1 MARLG
6 VIVAVVILC
15 MVAAAEAAPKAKKV
29 KCQDRNSNCFHVK
42 LLCPDECLRTCVV
55 DCASCQPVCK
65 APPPPPP
72 ASPPPPP
79 KAKKPKSPPPPP
91 PASPPPPPPK
101 AKKPKSPPPPAS
113 PPPPPPKAKKP
124 KSPPPPPPASPP
136 PPPKAKQPKSPPPP
150 TATTPE
156 LSSPP
161 PPTNTPSPP
170 PPVTATPSS
179 PPPPSNT
186 PPSPTPPVATPS
198 PPPPPSN
205 TPPSPTPPVAT
216 PSPPPPPSNTPS
228 PTPPVATPSPPSNT
242 PSPTPPVSTPSTP
255 PPPSSESAGQSK
267 VKCKKKEYPK
277 CYDQEF
283 TCPKSCPS
291 QCEVDCETCKPVC
304 PCNLPG
310 AVCQDPRFIGGD
322 GITFYFHGKKGHDF
336 CLVSDSNLHINGHFI
351 GKRNYNMS
359 RDFTWVQSIGI
370 LFDTHELYIGAK
382 RTSKWENSRDHLI
395 ISLDDTPIFLPDQEG
410 SKWQSSSI
418 TITRTRDVNVVEVEV
433 EGNFKIKAAVVPIT
447 QEDSRIHKYGV
458 NEEDCFAHLDLSF
471 KFYTMSGEV
480 DGVLGQTYAQN
491 YVSKA
496 KMGVSMPVLG
506 GEDKFSSSNIFA
518 TDCRVA
524 KFYGG
529 SKKSEVKQS
538 FEYEDMKCGSG
549 MDGLGVVCK
558 R

>member
-6 VIVAVVILC
+6 AIVAVVILC

-91 PASPPPPPPK
+91 PK
-101 AKKPKSPPPPAS
+101 AKKPKSPPPPPPAS

-205 TPPSPTPPVAT
+205 TPSPTPPVAT
-216 PSPPPPPSNTPS
+216 PSPPSNTPPS

-471 KFYTMSGEV
+471 KFYAMSGEV